1 LRISAPG
8 SRPASKQDLE
18 AVAHADDVR
27 ALLRLLAHGLHDR
40 HARGNGAAAQ
50 VVAIGKAAGDDD
62 QVDVIIDRGLGLP
75 HGLRGL
81 ARNPGQCRDHVA
93 VAVEAGQEDDGGFH
107 GSEHLDRE
115 ILDHR
120 IGEQFLAH
128 GLEFGLGLGAVGGFK
143 NHIEDLAL
151 SDGIDA
157 GKTKAAE
164 RMLDGLAL
172 RVENAVLERDS
183 DACLDH

>member
-1 LRISAPG
+1 MTAAFMAQSTSTAKSSITVL
-8 SRPASKQDLE
+8 AS
-18 AVAHADDVR
+18 
-27 ALLRLLAHGLHDR
+27 
-40 HARGNGAAAQ
+40 
-50 VVAIGKAAGDDD
+50 
-62 QVDVIIDRGLGLP
+62 
-75 HGLRGL
+75 
-81 ARNPGQCRDHVA
+81 
-93 VAVEAGQEDDGGFH
+93 
-107 GSEHLDRE
+107 S
-115 ILDHR
+115 
-120 IGEQFLAH
+120 FLAH

-172 RVENAVLERDS
+172 RVENAVLERDR